1 MMVMDAALD
10 AFTRLRP
17 RLLGVAYRMLGS
29 LAEAEDVV
37 QDVWLGWN
45 EADLAEVGDAD
56 AWLIVAATRRS
67 IDRLRRARADRA
79 RYVGLWLP
87 EPVLTEEA
95 PATPEDLQEAASDL
109 SIAFLA
115 VLERLAPDARAA
127 FLLREVFDADYADIA
142 RTLDK
147 SEAACRQ
154 IVHRAK
160 SQLREQR
167 PRYRVPAQAHR
178 RVMQRFVDAWNQG
191 DLRAMTALMADSATL
206 IGDGGGIVAT
216 FPEPMVGGERIAQL
230 LFASTLRPQR
240 GMRIELASINGRWGV
255 LRYFDGA
262 LESAQAYDSDGERIV
277 RVYVQRNPR
286 KLERIAL
293 GAAGLH

>member
-1 MMVMDAALD
+1 MDGALD
-10 AFTRLRP
+10 VFTRLRP

-45 EADLAEVGDAD
+45 EAGAARIDDAE
-56 AWLIVAATRRS
+56 AWLVVAATRRS

-87 EPVLTEEA
+87 EPVLTDEA

-109 SIAFLA
+109 SIAFLT
-115 VLERLAPDARAA
+115 VLERLAPEARAA
-127 FLLREVFDADYADIA
+127 FLLREVFDADYRDIA

-167 PRYRVPAQAHR
+167 PRYRVPAQAHQR
-178 RVMQRFVDAWNQG
+178 LMRRFVEAWNDG

-206 IGDGGGIVAT
+206 IGDGGGIVGA
-216 FPEPMVGGERIAQL
+216 FPEPMVGGARIARL
-230 LFASTLRPQR
+230 LFAATLRPQR
-240 GMRIELASINGRWGV
+240 GLRIELATINGRCGV
-255 LRYFDGA
+255 LRYFGGE
-262 LESAQAYDSDGERIV
+262 LESAQAFDSDGERIT

-293 GAAGLH
+293 GMAAGLN